1 MNPDTLRRKPQE
13 QLDAARR
20 LSYNDPRVAA
30 KKFSMIES
38 AHRQARKGG
47 VVLDSYKAA

>member
-1 MNPDTLRRKPQE
+1 MKPGTQHRTPQE
-13 QLDAARR
+13 KLNAARC
-20 LSYNDPRVAA
+20 LSYNDPRVAV